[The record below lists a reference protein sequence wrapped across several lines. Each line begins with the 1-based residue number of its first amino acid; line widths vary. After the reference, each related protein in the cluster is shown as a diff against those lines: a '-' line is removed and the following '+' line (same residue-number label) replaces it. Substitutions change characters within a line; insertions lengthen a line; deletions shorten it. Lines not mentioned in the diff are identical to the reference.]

1 MAGKY
6 ESGWSDPHRPF
17 GTLGVTAAFGDRR
30 TVPPG
35 GTRVALVKQVHGDRI
50 VAADRA
56 LAADSTEADAIV
68 VVEDG
73 VLAAVKTADCVPVL
87 LLAAGDGPR
96 FAAAVHAGWRGTVAG
111 IVARAVERAEEI
123 GVDPERLH
131 ACLGPS
137 IGPCCYEVGE
147 EVAARFEVER
157 LPVHRDGPRP
167 RLDLRAINSIL
178 LERAGVR
185 SDRILLSGPC
195 TRCCHDVYWSYR
207 QDPGAAGRQLSWIGW
222 ADRGG

>member
-6 ESGWSDPHRPF
+6 ESERSDPHRPF
-17 GTLGVTAAFGDRR
+17 GALGVTAGFGDRR
-30 TVPPG
+30 TAPPAW
-35 GTRVALVKQVHGDRI
+35 TRVARVRQVHGAGI
-50 VAADRA
+50 VEARQA
-56 LAADSTEADAIV
+56 LVADSTEADAIV
-68 VVEDG
+68 VAEEG

-111 IVARAVERAEEI
+111 IVARAVERAGEM

-131 ACLGPS
+131 ARLGPS
-137 IGPCCYEVGE
+137 IDPCCYEVGE
-147 EVAARFEVER
+147 EVAARFDEER

-178 LERAGVR
+178 LVRAGVR

-222 ADRGG
+222 ADRGA